1 MQASELHQISCP
13 SGDDATCL
21 RVSGDRNAMS
31 SPKLHEPFIAK
42 LSERAKDRVGIDAQ
56 YFRQITGG
64 RESLSGGSLTLGDG
78 TSDLSGNLFVQQRRI
93 TGINPDSLHYA
104 NHTSTISDDVKG
116 YENPAGRRPRS
127 ERSAFS

>member
-1 MQASELHQISCP
+1 
-13 SGDDATCL
+13 
-21 RVSGDRNAMS
+21 
-31 SPKLHEPFIAK
+31 
-42 LSERAKDRVGIDAQ
+42 
-56 YFRQITGG
+56 
-64 RESLSGGSLTLGDG
+64 
-78 TSDLSGNLFVQQRRI
+78 LFVQQRRI